1 MINSMKSVLFLGALT
16 GVLLFL
22 GKHWGGDAGMIL
34 ALGFSIAINAG
45 SYWFSD
51 RIILSMY
58 KAKEV
63 TPDMLGQPRLRELH
77 DILVSLAR
85 RGNIPVPKFYI
96 IEDPSPNAF
105 ATGRNP
111 EHAAVAVTTGILD
124 LLTPEELSGVLG
136 HELTHVIHRDTLI
149 STIAASIAG
158 AITMIANMAQ
168 WAAIFGGRDRE
179 EREGGGLGDIAMIF
193 LAPVASFLIQMAISR
208 SREFMADEGG
218 AKLCGNPI
226 FLARALA
233 KLERGVEQEPM
244 NVNPST
250 AHLFILEPFKGGGLL
265 SLFSTHPRTEDRIR
279 KLERMVPTAPS
290 PVRHAF

>member
-111 EHAAVAVTTGILD
+111 EHAAVAVTTGIRPFVHRERINPLMVS
-124 LLTPEELSGVLG
+124 PEA
-136 HELTHVIHRDTLI
+136 R
-149 STIAASIAG
+149 
-158 AITMIANMAQ
+158 
-168 WAAIFGGRDRE
+168 
-179 EREGGGLGDIAMIF
+179 
-193 LAPVASFLIQMAISR
+193 LACSYY
-208 SREFMADEGG
+208 G
-218 AKLCGNPI
+218 AK
-226 FLARALA
+226 
-233 KLERGVEQEPM
+233 
-244 NVNPST
+244 S
-250 AHLFILEPFKGGGLL
+250 
-265 SLFSTHPRTEDRIR
+265 
-279 KLERMVPTAPS
+279 
-290 PVRHAF
+290 